1 MPTSKNYPAYIIS
14 RIVYIPYVT
23 LHFRDRRDLA
33 SLPLLIDIVILAG
46 ANFLGKE
53 RIQRNDILLRAE

>member
-1 MPTSKNYPAYIIS
+1 MYIGPCE
-14 RIVYIPYVT
+14 YT
-23 LHFRDRRDLA
+23 LGADDCRCLELSFRDRRDLA

-46 ANFLGKE
+46 GNFLGKE